1 MGMRYIGQSLP
12 VCLVHVFMLYLS
24 PIGDAAAYVFNL
36 RVDLIF
42 LPLYYFSVAVLLPAF
57 FDKSANF
64 MRRQMVVSSV

>member
-42 LPLYYFSVAVLLPAF
+42 LLSYCLSFVVLLPAF
-57 FDKSANF
+57 LTS
-64 MRRQMVVSSV
+64 QLIL

>member
-12 VCLVHVFMLYLS
+12 VCLVHVFILYLS
-24 PIGDAAAYVFNL
+24 PIDAAAAYVFNI

-42 LPLYYFSVAVLLPAF
+42 LLSYCLSVAVLLPAF

-64 MRRQMVVSSV
+64 MRRQW

>member
-1 MGMRYIGQSLP
+1 MGIWYIGQSLP

-24 PIGDAAAYVFNL
+24 PIDDAAAHVFNL

>member
-1 MGMRYIGQSLP
+1 M
-12 VCLVHVFMLYLS
+12 YLS
-24 PIGDAAAYVFNL
+24 PIGDAAAHVFNL

-42 LPLYYFSVAVLLPAF
+42 LPPYYFSVAVLLPAF

>member
-12 VCLVHVFMLYLS
+12 VCLVHVFILYLS
-24 PIGDAAAYVFNL
+24 SIGDAAAHVFNL

-57 FDKSANF
+57 IDKSANF
-64 MRRQMVVSSV
+64 MRRKMVISSV

>member
-1 MGMRYIGQSLP
+1 MW
-12 VCLVHVFMLYLS
+12 YLS

-36 RVDLIF
+36 KVDLIF
-42 LPLYYFSVAVLLPAF
+42 LLSYCFSVAVLLPAF

>member
-12 VCLVHVFMLYLS
+12 VCLVHVFILYLS
-24 PIGDAAAYVFNL
+24 PIGDATAYVFNL

-42 LPLYYFSVAVLLPAF
+42 LPSYYFSVAVLLPAF

-64 MRRQMVVSSV
+64 MRRQMVISSV

>member
-57 FDKSANF
+57 IDKSANF
-64 MRRQMVVSSV
+64 MRRQMVISSV

>member
-57 FDKSANF
+57 FDKSVNF
-64 MRRQMVVSSV
+64 MRRKMVVSSV

>member
-12 VCLVHVFMLYLS
+12 VCFVHVFILYLS
-24 PIGDAAAYVFNL
+24 PIGDAAAYVFNIN
-36 RVDLIF
+36 VDLIF
-42 LPLYYFSVAVLLPAF
+42 LPSYYFSVAVLLPAF

>member
-1 MGMRYIGQSLP
+1 MGIRYIGQSLP
-12 VCLVHVFMLYLS
+12 VCLVHVFILYLS

-42 LPLYYFSVAVLLPAF
+42 LPSYYFSVAVLLPAF

-64 MRRQMVVSSV
+64 TRRQMVISSA